1 MGSITVL
8 FQANG
13 DAGVWVRKNDDVVG
27 DLSISGFVK
36 YFSTGNSVGTTN
48 LTLTNGISETR
59 TSDEN
64 GFYEFAE
71 LENNVSYVVT
81 PEKTGDISTNTILSF
96 DASQAAQIAFDILP
110 NTTDNQRKAADV
122 DKDGNIYLYDASMIA
137 RHAVGLDPV
146 PETYVSTW
154 QFIPPNQTLPLLNSN
169 EENVNF
175 TAMVLGDVDGNWSP
189 ADTFEKAQTSQYV
202 YFLTDMRKENG
213 EEYIITFIPEYE
225 KAIYSYDI
233 SLTYDQE
240 ILQYERVVIASSFNT
255 FNNLI
260 NNSENGKVRI
270 GGYGIEPV
278 KNNGVLLEVV
288 FRVIG
293 ENGESCEIE
302 LEKFFINNDYLRQGT
317 ATITVGSEQKKIP
330 DKFVL
335 DQNYPNPFNPVTDI
349 QYHLPAATHVS
360 LIIYNI
366 QGQKIKTLYE
376 GKQGPGVFNVKW
388 NGEDD
393 NEKKLTSGAYIYRLK
408 TQNITATKKMLLLR

>member
-1 MGSITVL
+1 MSKQL
-8 FQANG
+8 Q
-13 DAGVWVRKNDDVVG
+13 
-27 DLSISGFVK
+27 
-36 YFSTGNSVGTTN
+36 FS
-48 LTLTNGISETR
+48 
-59 TSDEN
+59 
-64 GFYEFAE
+64 
-71 LENNVSYVVT
+71 
-81 PEKTGDISTNTILSF
+81 
-96 DASQAAQIAFDILP
+96 
-110 NTTDNQRKAADV
+110 
-122 DKDGNIYLYDASMIA
+122 
-137 RHAVGLDPV
+137 
-146 PETYVSTW
+146 
-154 QFIPPNQTLPLLNSN
+154 
-169 EENVNF
+169 
-175 TAMVLGDVDGNWSP
+175 
-189 ADTFEKAQTSQYV
+189 
-202 YFLTDMRKENG
+202 
-213 EEYIITFIPEYE
+213 E